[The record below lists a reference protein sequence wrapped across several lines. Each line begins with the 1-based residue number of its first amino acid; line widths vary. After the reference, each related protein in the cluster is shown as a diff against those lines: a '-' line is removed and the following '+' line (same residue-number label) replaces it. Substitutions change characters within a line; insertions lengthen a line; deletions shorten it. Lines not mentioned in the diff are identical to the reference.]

1 MSASTDTGRAVAIGM
16 FDGVHRGHRHL
27 LERVVSEASDRGLR
41 PAVITFTAHPTELL
55 TPDNAARLLT
65 DIDSRRRM
73 LEAEGIHDVIALE
86 FTPELMALTSKEFL
100 QLIHERYDVK
110 CLVVG
115 FNNRFGSDRQHGFA
129 DYRTFGAETGVDVVQ
144 ASELPGLKT
153 SSSII
158 RRLLAEG
165 KVEEA
170 AACLGRR
177 YEIAGE
183 VVGGKRLGR
192 TIGFPTANIR
202 MLNRRGMLPAAG
214 VYAVYVRD
222 LAEPAVRRAAM
233 LNIGSNPTV
242 NGTADAPTTVEAHI
256 FDFDGNLYGHILE
269 LTFVARLRDERRF
282 PSIEALKEQL
292 GSDAAAARAV
302 LA

>member
-1 MSASTDTGRAVAIGM
+1 MSGSTDTGRAAAIGM

-27 LERVVSEASDRGLR
+27 LERVVSEASARGLR
-41 PAVITFTAHPTELL
+41 PAVITFTGHPTELL
-55 TPDNAARLLT
+55 TPDSAARLLT
-65 DIDSRRRM
+65 DVDSRRRM
-73 LEAEGIHDVIALE
+73 LEAEGIRDVITLE

-115 FNNRFGSDRQHGFA
+115 FNNRFGSDRQHGFD
-129 DYRTFGAETGVDVVQ
+129 DYRRFGAETGVDVVQ
-144 ASELPGLKT
+144 ATELAGLKT

-158 RRLLAEG
+158 RHLLAEG

-170 AACLGRR
+170 AACLGRP

-192 TIGFPTANIR
+192 TIGFPTANIQL
-202 MLNRRGMLPAAG
+202 LNRRGMLPAAG

-242 NGTADAPTTVEAHI
+242 NGTANAPTTVEAHI
-256 FDFDGNLYGHILE
+256 FDFDGDIYGHILE

-292 GSDAAAARAV
+292 GRDAAAARTV

>member
-1 MSASTDTGRAVAIGM
+1 MNASTDTGRAVAIGM

-27 LERVVSEASDRGLR
+27 LERVVSEASARGLR

-55 TPDNAARLLT
+55 IPDNAARLLT

-86 FTPELMALTSKEFL
+86 FTPELMTLTSKEFL
-100 QLIHERYDVK
+100 QMIHERYDVK

-129 DYRTFGAETGVDVVQ
+129 DYRRFGAETGVDVVL

-170 AACLGRR
+170 AACLGRP
-177 YEIAGE
+177 YEISGE
-183 VVGGKRLGR
+183 VVDGKRLGR

-202 MLNRRGMLPAAG
+202 MLNRRGLLPGAG

-222 LAEPAVRRAAM
+222 LAEPAVRHAAM

-282 PSIEALKEQL
+282 PSVEALKAQL
-292 GSDAAAARAV
+292 GRDAAAARAV
-302 LA
+302 LV